1 MSRIESPEKEARRA
15 LTRLRRSLEK
25 SLREMDALD
34 GAIRSAEG
42 ADFPVAAYDE
52 ARGYVD
58 RLLSF
63 LDDEERR
70 LQQKV
75 LAAGG
80 LEPGRIRRA
89 STLE

>member
-1 MSRIESPEKEARRA
+1 MSRTESPEKEARRA

-42 ADFPVAAYDE
+42 TDFPAEAYDE
-52 ARGYVD
+52 ARDHVD

-63 LDDEERR
+63 LNDEERR
-70 LQQKV
+70 LREKV
-75 LAAGG
+75 LAGGG

>member
-1 MSRIESPEKEARRA
+1 MSSTELPEKEARRA

-25 SLREMDALD
+25 SLREMNALD

-42 ADFPVAAYDE
+42 ADFPSDAYDD

-63 LDDEERR
+63 LDEEERR
-70 LQQKV
+70 LREKV

>member
-1 MSRIESPEKEARRA
+1 MPRTESPEQEARRA
-15 LTRLRRSLEK
+15 LTRLRRSLQK

-34 GAIRSAEG
+34 AAIRSAEG
-42 ADFPVAAYDE
+42 ADFPARSYDE
-52 ARGYVD
+52 ARDHVD

-70 LQQKV
+70 LRDKM